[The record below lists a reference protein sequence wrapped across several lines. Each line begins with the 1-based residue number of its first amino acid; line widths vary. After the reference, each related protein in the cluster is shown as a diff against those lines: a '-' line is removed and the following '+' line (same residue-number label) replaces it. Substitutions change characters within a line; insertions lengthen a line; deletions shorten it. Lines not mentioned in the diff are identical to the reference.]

1 VILRDDL
8 NLSVSRLYGSRDFT
22 GSSGEI
28 IVGPPSPPGESI
40 VGPPGP
46 PGESIVELPGSDA
59 SNPSWIDESQ
69 SNVLIESF
77 GGDLHA
83 NRITNLFLN
92 NISGY
97 LDSSRVNNLPLIPT
111 CVNYE
116 TQSQVQLSGFGGSI
130 PANRISGLP

>member
-28 IVGPPSPPGESI
+28 IVGPPSPPGESIVGPPGPPGESI

-92 NISGY
+92 AFRDI
-97 LDSSRVNNLPLIPT
+97 
-111 CVNYE
+111 
-116 TQSQVQLSGFGGSI
+116 
-130 PANRISGLP
+130 